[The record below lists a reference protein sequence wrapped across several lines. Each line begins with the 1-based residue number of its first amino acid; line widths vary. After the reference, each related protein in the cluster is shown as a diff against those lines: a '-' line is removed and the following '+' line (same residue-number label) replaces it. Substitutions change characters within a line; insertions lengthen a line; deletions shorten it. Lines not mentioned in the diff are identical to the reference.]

1 MTCKEV
7 QALITAAVD
16 GELDEKTMQEF
27 LAALDKCEH
36 CRAEYEAE
44 LQTKRLLRQKLKKV
58 KAPQSLVDAI
68 ARQTFE
74 KGNPSPTQF
83 SASFSA
89 QTLAANSAKES
100 ERGWKQI
107 LLEALYVNPNIQGK
121 SHPIFAAG
129 LAISILAMLIFA
141 GFARQRHH
149 AFDAE
154 MQIEAN
160 AKSNVFDLAT
170 RMFLE
175 SQDPDIRS
183 KDASVIANR
192 LQEVIGAPAIVPMVK
207 MFHPS
212 AARVA
217 AFGGVNVGE
226 VRFVHDKDPKT
237 VVAVYIA
244 RESDLLQGAT
254 IEPDVMRYIS
264 ENGRNFYR
272 KTCPSGNQVVAWKWG
287 EMIYLA
293 TTNNADVN
301 LLSAISN
308 PHWAN

>member
-44 LQTKRLLRQKLKKV
+44 LQTKRLLRQKLKKI

-74 KGNPSPTQF
+74 KGNSSPTRF
-83 SASFSA
+83 SASAPA
-89 QTLAANSAKES
+89 QSLLAKEP
-100 ERGWKQI
+100 ERNWKRI

-129 LAISILAMLIFA
+129 LAISVLAMLIFA
-141 GFARQRHH
+141 GFARQRYH

-160 AKSNVFDLAT
+160 AKSNVFDIAT
-170 RMFLE
+170 RMFRE
-175 SQDPDIRS
+175 SQEPDLRS

-192 LQEVIGAPAIVPMVK
+192 LQEVIGAPAIIPTVK

-217 AFGGVNVGE
+217 AFGAVNVGE
-226 VRFVHDKDPKT
+226 VRFVHDKDPNA

-293 TTNNADVN
+293 TTNDVNVN

-308 PHWAN
+308 PHWPN